1 MTKLLDHDAR
11 VRAITDLT
19 SSLLVE
25 AGAGSG
31 KTSIMAARVVYLM
44 AEGAEPKNIVAVT
57 FTEMAAGELLAR
69 VNEFI
74 RAVLADDI
82 TPDLAVAF
90 PEGASAGQKEH
101 LKAALAELNRITC
114 STIHGFCQKLIKPYP
129 ADADIDPGA
138 RVADAAEADLL
149 FEDVF
154 EKWLRDTLTDS
165 HRGSGMLPIF
175 VDYDPD
181 AAMRTV
187 RTISTILR
195 SHRDMKMVDS
205 GFPVDEL
212 QAFIEGVSEFK
223 AFMKGF
229 RDSNDGKDY
238 AEDET
243 WEIVEALERLSTVW
257 KTVQVKGGVAAA
269 LEICAAGPEES
280 VLTNS
285 GTVRKYRYGGKW
297 KAALKGSSFDHIES
311 NKRATDWYVRCT
323 EAMLDVL
330 RRAAGHALAGLT
342 EEVRPLVERFRAAKR
357 AAALLDFDDLMYAAV
372 TMLREKENIRL
383 AVGNRYKYVLVDE
396 FQDTDPIQVEI
407 FDRLTTDAQ
416 GNPKPG
422 SFFAVGDP
430 KQAIYRF
437 RGADVDTYV
446 GVREKMR
453 LLNAD
458 SVLEVS
464 TNFRSSAAILEFVNE
479 KFEAPLSQAD
489 QPGFSRLSAF
499 RGDGNG
505 GPSVV
510 SFPLES
516 EGTSKDLRSEESVRV
531 AALCAHLVTQHKVSA
546 KGGEEMRP
554 CRPGDIALLAP
565 AGTEMWR
572 YEAAL
577 EAVGLEVSTQAG
589 KGFFQ
594 RQEVQDLIALTRV
607 LADKEDTLALGSFLR
622 GPVVGLTDEVLLNE
636 TAALPT
642 KGGGHPVRLTIETDP
657 ELVSDPLL
665 KDALRKLRGL
675 HQRAPRTS
683 VYGILSEAVELFDFR
698 SVLRLRHKGV
708 SERTLANV
716 GRFLD
721 LSRPYGVRGIRAFSD
736 TMRAS
741 WEDGERQVEGKP
753 DASDDA
759 ISIITMHSSKGL
771 EWSVVIPINT
781 SSPMRTGRGVLYDVE
796 NRLFTMPLLGVYP
809 AGYDEAY
816 EAETDAIAA
825 EKVRLWYV
833 AATRARDLL
842 ILPVKKNVS
851 GRTWSSVVDLG
862 HANLPPI
869 KVGDVKEVSPETEPE
884 FGEDERQFGEE
895 TGRIVSSLPKLE
907 WLSPSRKEGGHRDL
921 REFDIDEMIVA
932 VPSLDIGPEITGGRY
947 RGDVVHKLIEEVIT
961 CETSL
966 DPVEL
971 HARSGIVC
979 RQYVERQ
986 REASDIVLDAAEIAQ
1001 TVSRAFS
1008 IPEVKRLEGRL
1019 YAELSMGDACVSP
1032 EGERV
1037 RFGRAD
1043 CGWVDDGGFMEGVI
1057 DWKSDIAPTKSS
1069 RAAYREQLRA
1079 YMDMSGTSRG
1089 MIVYV
1094 TTGEVDIIEE

>member
-44 AEGAEPKNIVAVT
+44 AEGAEPKSIVAVT

-74 RAVLADDI
+74 RAVISDEI

-90 PEGASAGQKEH
+90 PKGASELQKSC
-101 LKAALAELNRITC
+101 LKSALAELNRITC
-114 STIHGFCQKLIKPYP
+114 TTIHGFCQKLIKPYP

-138 RVADAAEADLL
+138 RVADASEADLL

-154 EKWLRDTLTDS
+154 ERWLRDTLTDS
-165 HRGSGMLPIF
+165 RRGTGMLPIF
-175 VDYDPD
+175 VDFDPD

-187 RTISTILR
+187 RTISSILR
-195 SHRDMKMVDS
+195 SHRDMKTIDP
-205 GFPVDEL
+205 GFPDTEL
-212 QAFIEGVSEFK
+212 KTFFEGVEGFKEFMES
-223 AFMKGF
+223 F
-229 RDSNDGKDY
+229 DGY
-238 AEDET
+238 GEDGT
-243 WEIVEALERLSTVW
+243 WEIVEALVRLSEEWQARVGQ
-257 KTVQVKGGVAAA
+257 KDFAGA
-269 LEICAAGPEES
+269 LGLCVVGPEEA
-280 VLTNS
+280 VLTSS
-285 GTVRKYRYGGKW
+285 GTVRKYRYAGKW
-297 KAALKGSSFDHIES
+297 KAALKGSEFDHIDT
-311 NKRATDWYVRCT
+311 NKVATDWYVRCT
-323 EAMLDVL
+323 DAMLAVL

-342 EEVRPLVERFRAAKR
+342 EEVRPLVERFRVAKR

-383 AVGNRYKYVLVDE
+383 AAGDRYRHVLVDE

-407 FDRLTTDAQ
+407 FDRLTTDAA
-416 GNPKPG
+416 GDPKPG

-453 LLNAD
+453 VFNAD

-464 TNFRSSAAILEFVNE
+464 TNFRSSSAILEFVNE
-479 KFEAPLSQAD
+479 KFEAPLSQGD
-489 QPGFSRLSAF
+489 QPGFARLTAF
-499 RGDGNG
+499 RGDGHG

-516 EGTSKDLRSEESVRV
+516 EGTSKDLRSEEAVRV
-531 AALCAHLVTQHKVSA
+531 AALCAHLVAEHKIPA
-546 KGGEEMRP
+546 KGGEMRS

-622 GPVVGLTDEVLLNE
+622 GPVIGLTDEVLLDE
-636 TAALPT
+636 TASLPV
-642 KGGGHPVRLTIETDP
+642 KESGHPGRLTIETDP
-657 ELVSDPLL
+657 DVVRNPLL
-665 KDALRKLRGL
+665 KEALRKLRSL

-698 SVLRLRHKGV
+698 SILRLRHKGV

-721 LSRPYGVRGIRAFSD
+721 LARPYGVRGIRAFSD

-781 SSPMRTGRGVLYDVE
+781 SSPMRTGRGVLHDVE

-809 AGYDEAY
+809 AGYDEAL
-816 EAETDAIAA
+816 ETETDAIAA

-862 HANLPPI
+862 YEDLPSI
-869 KVGDVKEVSPETEPE
+869 EVGDVKEVVSVNEPE
-884 FGEDERQFGEE
+884 FGEDERQFSDE
-895 TGRIVSSLPKLE
+895 TKRIVRSQPRLE

-921 REFDIDEMIVA
+921 REIDIDEMIIA
-932 VPSLDIGPEITGGRY
+932 VPSLDVGPEITGGRH

-961 CETSL
+961 GETVL
-966 DPVEL
+966 AAEAL
-971 HARSGIVC
+971 LERAEIVC
-979 RQYVERQ
+979 RQYVEREQ
-986 REASDIVLDAAEIAQ
+986 DGSEIVLDSEEIAG
-1001 TVSRAFS
+1001 TVAKVFS
-1008 IPEVKRLEGRL
+1008 MPEVKKLHGKL
-1019 YAELSMGDACVSP
+1019 YAELSMGDSTTAAD
-1032 EGERV
+1032 GERV

-1043 CGWVDDGGFMEGVI
+1043 CGWTDDQGFVEGVI
-1057 DWKSDIAPTKSS
+1057 DWKSDVAPSKSA
-1069 RAAYREQLRA
+1069 RAAYCEQLKA
-1079 YMDMSGTSRG
+1079 YMDMSGASRG
-1089 MIVYV
+1089 MVVYV
-1094 TTGEVDIIEE
+1094 TTGEIDTIAA